1 MKDKWQQLPPLEHKI
16 GEIQKD
22 WLIYPAKQDAQVS
35 QGKSDR
41 EIILSNG
48 LISRTFTLTPNGAT
62 IGYDNLTTGE
72 AIIRG
77 VKPETILSIDG
88 IKYVIGG
95 LLGQEE
101 YAYFRPEWV
110 ETLTGDPAA
119 FQLKDFEVSPIRERF
134 PWKRKRHCENRPWPP
149 EGISL
154 HFSYNHDKLPQ
165 VELRVHYEMYKGL
178 PLLSKWITVRNSGNT
193 AIRLNSF
200 ISEQLAMVEYEAVVE
215 SRPNTC
221 VPSNIHTESDYAFY
235 GFSNQ
240 SANQTTVWGTDP
252 QYTSQIT
259 YLSNAP
265 IMLESK
271 PPIGP
276 ELDIAPGATFESFHT
291 YELIFDS
298 TDRERR
304 ALAVRRMYR
313 TIAPWIT
320 ENPIFMHVVTA
331 DPAKVKIAIDQCVE
345 VGFEMVIISFGSG
358 LNMEW
363 DDPEFFEEYREL
375 FDYAH
380 KKGIEIGTYSLFSSR
395 SVSEKDDVIDPETG
409 KPSTRTAFTHAP
421 CLASEW
427 GIKYLETLQRFIT
440 KTGADFLEHDGP
452 YPGDKCASTKHPGHK
467 GFLDSQWVQWKMQA
481 DFYKW
486 CRANGIYVNA
496 PDWYFLSGSTKHGM
510 GYKEVD
516 WSLPRE
522 RQVIIARQNI
532 YDGTWDKTPSM
543 GWMFT
548 PLTVYHPV
556 GEWQKSTLEPLK
568 DHLPF
573 YEAHLRQNFGSGVQS
588 CYRGNRLFD
597 SDETKEVVKKWVD
610 FFKKYRVIL
619 ESDIIH
625 VRRPDGQ
632 HLDCILHVNPQITPQ
647 GLAMVYNP
655 LSERIHAYLTLPL
668 YYTGITEHARIS
680 EQARNPISYALDRHY
695 NVIISIDLAPE
706 SATWFVIEKET
717 REYDHHSWT

>member
-1 MKDKWQQLPPLEHKI
+1 MREKWQRLPPLEQKN
-16 GEIQKD
+16 GEILKD
-22 WLIYPAKQDAQVS
+22 WMIYPCQKEVQVN
-35 QGKSDR
+35 QGKTEL

-48 LISRTFTLTPNGAT
+48 LITRTFKLTPNGAT
-62 IGYDNLTTGE
+62 IGYDNLITGE

-77 VKPETILSIDG
+77 VKPEAMLCIDG
-88 IKYVIGG
+88 KVYNIGG
-95 LLGQEE
+95 LVGQEE
-101 YAYFRPEWV
+101 YAYFRPEWI
-110 ETLTGDPAA
+110 EALKGDPAA

-134 PWKRKRHCENRPWPP
+134 PWKKKRHCENHPWPP
-149 EGISL
+149 DGISL
-154 HFSYNHDKLPQ
+154 HFRYINSKLPQ
-165 VELRVHYEMYKGL
+165 VEVYVHYEMYKGL
-178 PLLSKWITVRNSGNT
+178 PLLSKSITVRNSGKE

-200 ISEQLAMVEYEAVVE
+200 SSEILAMVEYESVVE
-215 SRPNTC
+215 SRPHEWGA
-221 VPSNIHTESDYAFY
+221 SSIHVESDYAFY

-240 SANQTTVWGTDP
+240 SAIQTTHWVSDP
-252 QYTSQIT
+252 QYTSQVT

-265 IMLESK
+265 LMLESK

-276 ELDIAPGATFESFHT
+276 ELDIAPGTTFESFRT

-304 ALAVRRMYR
+304 SLIMRRMYR
-313 TIAPWIT
+313 TIAPWVT
-320 ENPIFMHVVTA
+320 ENPIFMHIVTA

-363 DDPEFFEEYREL
+363 DDPEFFEEYHEL

-380 KKGIEIGTYSLFSSR
+380 AKGIEIGTYSLFSSR
-395 SVSEKDDVIDPETG
+395 SIGEKDDVIDPETG

-427 GIKYLETLQRFIT
+427 GINYLETLKKFIT

-467 GFLDSQWVQWKMQA
+467 GFLDSQWIQWKMQA
-481 DFYKW
+481 DFYRW

-510 GYKEVD
+510 GYKEVN

-548 PLTVYHPV
+548 PLTVYHPI
-556 GEWQKSTLEPLK
+556 GGWQKSTLEPLK
-568 DHLPF
+568 DYLPF
-573 YEAHLRQNFGSGVQS
+573 YEAHLQQNFGSGVQS

-597 SDETKEVVKKWVD
+597 SDETKAVVKKWVD
-610 FFKKYRVIL
+610 FFKKYRAIL

-625 VRRPDGQ
+625 VRRPDGR
-632 HLDCILHVNPQITPQ
+632 HLDCILHVNPQIRPQ

-655 LSERIHAYLTLPL
+655 LRERVRTNLKLPL
-668 YYTGITEHARIS
+668 YYTGIADRAWIS
-680 EQARNPISYALDRHY
+680 EQEKDPVSYTLDRQY
-695 NVIISIDLAPE
+695 CVNITVDLPPE
-706 SATWFVIEKET
+706 SASWFVIEGENA
-717 REYDHHSWT
+717 